1 MIDILDKILYTVIDK
16 LFLNLYGLIIY
27 TCKCLY
33 MYAFVLRFVDE
44 ILYLINDFCIRL
56 AMGNDATIIKLGS
69 LVLVI

>member
-1 MIDILDKILYTVIDK
+1 MVLS
-16 LFLNLYGLIIY
+16 Y

-56 AMGNDATIIKLGS
+56 AMGNDATIIELGS